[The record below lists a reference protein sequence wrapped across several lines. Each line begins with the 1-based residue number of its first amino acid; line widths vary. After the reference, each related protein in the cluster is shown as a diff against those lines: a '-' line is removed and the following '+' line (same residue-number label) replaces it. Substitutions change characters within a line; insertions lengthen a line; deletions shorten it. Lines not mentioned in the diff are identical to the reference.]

1 MRKLRYKQQTLFD
14 KQTMADM
21 KKKPVEAPKV
31 PVDESDI
38 KTETVHT
45 IWGVMYSNPALDA
58 CLRDGGYNSLED
70 FLTGKPAKVSC
81 RKKNGEDAK

>member
-1 MRKLRYKQQTLFD
+1 MKKRKYKQQTLFD
-14 KQTMADM
+14 QQTMDGI

-45 IWGVMYSNPALDA
+45 NGVLCTAIQLWML
-58 CLRDGGYNSLED
+58 
-70 FLTGKPAKVSC
+70 V
-81 RKKNGEDAK
+81 